1 MACQHEKAC
10 MKSLIFSVCLFVLS
24 VAFTSC
30 QKGET
35 TNTNLAATSIVG
47 SWELRTMQGGMLPAR
62 ELAPGNGTILHFTD
76 THYTKYENNTAVQTG
91 TYAIIEDSTVSKT
104 VGLVMPPGKSSHRII
119 LKNDANMRST
129 FIDIEGDKLSLVWGY
144 FPLDYGVF
152 QQYEKI
158 QADQ

>member
-1 MACQHEKAC
+1 
-10 MKSLIFSVCLFVLS
+10 MKFLLWNICLFVLT
-24 VAFTSC
+24 VTFTSC

-35 TNTNLAATSIVG
+35 TKTNLAATSIIG
-47 SWELRTMQGGMLPAR
+47 SWELRTMQGGMLPAS
-62 ELAPGNGTILHFTD
+62 ELAPGNGTILQFSA
-76 THYTKYENNTAVQTG
+76 THYTKYENNTVVQTG

-104 VGLVMPPGKSSHRII
+104 VGLVLPPGKFSHRIV

-152 QQYEKI
+152 QQYQKI
-158 QADQ
+158 QTDH